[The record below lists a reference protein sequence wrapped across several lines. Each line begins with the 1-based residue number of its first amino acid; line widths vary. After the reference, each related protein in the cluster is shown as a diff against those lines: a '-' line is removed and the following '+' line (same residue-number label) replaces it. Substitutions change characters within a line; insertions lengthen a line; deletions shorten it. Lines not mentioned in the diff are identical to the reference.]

1 MATCSSILAKEIPR
15 TEEPGGL
22 QFAKES
28 QNIGH
33 DLAIEHQHKHE
44 GLGGGG
50 FTERETPSLWVSH
63 DSSSASKGRS
73 DCIGGSN
80 QLWLAKDLGLLL

>member
-33 DLAIEHQHKHE
+33 DLAIEHQYKHE

-50 FTERETPSLWVSH
+50 FT
-63 DSSSASKGRS
+63 ASKGRS

-80 QLWLAKDLGLLL
+80 QL

>member
-33 DLAIEHQHKHE
+33 DLAIEHQYKHE

-50 FTERETPSLWVSH
+50 FTERETPSLSFGCFEFLMIVVQP
-63 DSSSASKGRS
+63 AKGGVTALVGVINC
-73 DCIGGSN
+73 D
-80 QLWLAKDLGLLL
+80 